1 MKDQFGRTID
11 YMRISI
17 TDRCNLRC
25 RYCMPERIEWLPK
38 EELLSLEEIAEICR
52 LASSLG
58 IRKIKITGGEPL
70 VRNGCDRLIG
80 MISQIPGID
89 QVSLTTNGILLADY
103 AESLRRQGLHAV
115 NVSLDALDPDIYA
128 QITGYHKLPQVLD
141 GLHAMEQQQIPTK
154 INVVLQRGVNDTEC
168 LALAELARHHAFDVR
183 FIELMPIGHG
193 KQLTCVSNT
202 EVFQKLSDHYG
213 TLLPDP
219 DTHGNGPARYY
230 TVKGFQRS
238 IGFISAIHGKFC
250 NSCNRIRLTATGDLK
265 PCLCY
270 QERISVKD
278 ALRSGDTKA
287 AQNYWLRLFFKN
299 LPPIALRL
307 FPPSLKTPKCHALA
321 ADTIQLSQYHHIR
334 RIHMQPQALLWMFFF
349 TKRPPEFFCCL
360 HTDPVKMISAA
371 FFRLLCM
378 LRHHHDYH

>member
-25 RYCMPERIEWLPK
+25 RYCMPEKIEWLPK
-38 EELLSLEEIAEICR
+38 EELLSLEEITEICR

-80 MISQIPGID
+80 MISQIPGIE
-89 QVSLTTNGILLADY
+89 QVSLTTNGILLANY

-115 NVSLDALDPDIYA
+115 KVSLDALDPDIYA

-154 INVVLQRGVNDTEC
+154 INVVLQRGVNETEC

-219 DTHGNGPARYY
+219 DTHGNGPTRYY
-230 TVKGFQRS
+230 TVEGFQRS

-270 QERISVKD
+270 QERILVKD
-278 ALRSGDTKA
+278 ALRSGDTKEAQKLLAQAIFQKPA
-287 AQNYWLRLFFKN
+287 AHCFE
-299 LPPIALRL
+299 
-307 FPPSLKTPKCHALA
+307 T
-321 ADTIQLSQYHHIR
+321 LSSITEDAEMS
-334 RIHMQPQALLWMFFF
+334 RIGG
-349 TKRPPEFFCCL
+349 
-360 HTDPVKMISAA
+360 
-371 FFRLLCM
+371 
-378 LRHHHDYH
+378 

>member
-154 INVVLQRGVNDTEC
+154 INVVLQRGVNETEC
-168 LALAELARHHAFDVR
+168 LALAELTRHHAFDVR

-230 TVKGFQRS
+230 TVEGFQGS

-278 ALRSGDTKA
+278 ALRSGDTKEAQKLLAQAIFQKPA
-287 AQNYWLRLFFKN
+287 AHCFE
-299 LPPIALRL
+299 
-307 FPPSLKTPKCHALA
+307 T
-321 ADTIQLSQYHHIR
+321 LSSITEDAEMS
-334 RIHMQPQALLWMFFF
+334 RIGG
-349 TKRPPEFFCCL
+349 
-360 HTDPVKMISAA
+360 
-371 FFRLLCM
+371 
-378 LRHHHDYH
+378 

>member
-25 RYCMPERIEWLPK
+25 RYCMPEKIEWLPK
-38 EELLSLEEIAEICR
+38 ENLLSLEEITEICR

-128 QITGYHKLPQVLD
+128 QITGYHMLPQVLD

-154 INVVLQRGVNDTEC
+154 INVVLQRGVNETEC
-168 LALAELARHHAFDVR
+168 FALAELARHHAFDVR

-202 EVFQKLSDHYG
+202 EVME
-213 TLLPDP
+213 
-219 DTHGNGPARYY
+219 
-230 TVKGFQRS
+230 
-238 IGFISAIHGKFC
+238 
-250 NSCNRIRLTATGDLK
+250 NSVIAATG
-265 PCLCY
+265 
-270 QERISVKD
+270 
-278 ALRSGDTKA
+278 SG
-287 AQNYWLRLFFKN
+287 
-299 LPPIALRL
+299 
-307 FPPSLKTPKCHALA
+307 
-321 ADTIQLSQYHHIR
+321 
-334 RIHMQPQALLWMFFF
+334 
-349 TKRPPEFFCCL
+349 
-360 HTDPVKMISAA
+360 
-371 FFRLLCM
+371 
-378 LRHHHDYH
+378 

>member
-103 AESLRRQGLHAV
+103 AESLRRQGLH
-115 NVSLDALDPDIYA
+115 
-128 QITGYHKLPQVLD
+128 
-141 GLHAMEQQQIPTK
+141 
-154 INVVLQRGVNDTEC
+154 
-168 LALAELARHHAFDVR
+168 
-183 FIELMPIGHG
+183 
-193 KQLTCVSNT
+193 
-202 EVFQKLSDHYG
+202 
-213 TLLPDP
+213 
-219 DTHGNGPARYY
+219 
-230 TVKGFQRS
+230 
-238 IGFISAIHGKFC
+238 SAIHGKFC

-270 QERISVKD
+270 QERILVKD
-278 ALRSGDTKA
+278 ALRSGDTKEAQKLLAQAIFQKPA
-287 AQNYWLRLFFKN
+287 AHCFE
-299 LPPIALRL
+299 
-307 FPPSLKTPKCHALA
+307 T
-321 ADTIQLSQYHHIR
+321 LSSITEDAEMS
-334 RIHMQPQALLWMFFF
+334 RIGG
-349 TKRPPEFFCCL
+349 
-360 HTDPVKMISAA
+360 
-371 FFRLLCM
+371 
-378 LRHHHDYH
+378 